1 MLHHLP
7 VVVLVGRPNV
17 GKSTLFNR
25 LTGSRDA
32 LVADRPG
39 VTRDRHY
46 GYAMAGG
53 RRFLVVDTGGLGVD
67 DVAIDELARRQ
78 TEIALAEA
86 DAVLFVV
93 DAGDGLT
100 SGDETIADRL
110 RRVDVPVY
118 VVVNKSEGRAPDTA
132 AAEFHALGL
141 GEPRPVSAKHGDRM
155 SALAAE
161 VAAALPDLPAPEDA
175 GEEPPLRM
183 AVLGRPNA
191 GKSTL
196 VNRLL
201 GEERMLALDEPGTT
215 RDAVAADFEFD
226 GRAFTVVDTAG
237 VRRRSR
243 IEDPLEKFSVIKAL
257 QAAEAAEVVVLMI
270 DARAGVAAQDA
281 RLLGL
286 IVERGRAA
294 VIAVNKWDDLERDA
308 REHIRTDLE
317 VRLPFLDMLPVC
329 FISAKHG
336 SGLRELMQAVTRARE
351 AAAADL
357 STAELTRVLERSVAA
372 HAPAAVQGRR
382 IKLRYAHQGGRF
394 PPRIV
399 IHGNRT
405 EHLSREYKRYLMRRF
420 REAFDLYGTPIEL
433 VFRSGDNPYD
443 RAGGP
448 RNRSK

>member
-1 MLHHLP
+1 MSSQLP

-25 LTGSRDA
+25 LTDSRDA

-46 GYAMAGG
+46 GFGNAAG

-67 DVAIDELARRQ
+67 DAAIDELSRRQ

-86 DAVLFVV
+86 DAALFLL
-93 DAGDGLT
+93 DAAEGAT
-100 SGDETIADRL
+100 PGDEAVAERL
-110 RRVDVPVY
+110 RRLGVPVY
-118 VVVNKSEGRAPDTA
+118 AVVNKSEGRDADVAT
-132 AAEFHALGL
+132 AEFHALGL
-141 GEPRPVSAKHGDRM
+141 GQPHAISARHGDRVG
-155 SALAAE
+155 ALME
-161 VAAALPDLPAPEDA
+161 TVLAALPAAGGSAGPAADEA
-175 GEEPPLRM
+175 EAPLRM

-201 GEERMLALDEPGTT
+201 GEERMLALDDPGTT

-237 VRRRSR
+237 IRRRSR

-257 QAAEAAEVVVLMI
+257 QAAEAADVVTLMI
-270 DARAGVAAQDA
+270 DARNGVGAQDA

-286 IVERGRAA
+286 ITERGRAA
-294 VIAVNKWDDLERDA
+294 VIAVNKWDGLDPGARDMVR
-308 REHIRTDLE
+308 RELE
-317 VRLPFLDMLPVC
+317 VRLPFLDVLPVC

-336 SGLRELMQAVTRARE
+336 SGLRELMQAAVRART

-357 STAELTRVLERSVAA
+357 PTSELSRVLERAVAA
-372 HAPAAVQGRR
+372 HAPPAVQGRR

-405 EHLSREYKRYLMRRF
+405 EHLGPEYRRYLVRRF
-420 REAFDLYGTPIEL
+420 REAFDLYGTPVEL
-433 VFRSGDNPYD
+433 VFRTGENPYEKK
-443 RAGGP
+443 R
-448 RNRSK
+448 R